1 MAQKAEI
8 RSTFL
13 DQTQKVFRNFWGM
26 SLIFLM
32 LMLLLRVVELYLIL
46 NNHVVDFTFSDV
58 MLYGFLEDLK
68 PHIIENLI
76 MVLGTTIMAIT
87 F

>member
-13 DQTQKVFRNFWGM
+13 DQTQKVLRNFWGM
-26 SLIFLM
+26 SLIFLV
-32 LMLLLRVVELYLIL
+32 LMLLFRVIELLLIF

-58 MLYGFLEDLK
+58 VMYGDFCHGK
-68 PHIIENLI
+68 SFF
-76 MVLGTTIMAIT
+76 G
-87 F
+87 